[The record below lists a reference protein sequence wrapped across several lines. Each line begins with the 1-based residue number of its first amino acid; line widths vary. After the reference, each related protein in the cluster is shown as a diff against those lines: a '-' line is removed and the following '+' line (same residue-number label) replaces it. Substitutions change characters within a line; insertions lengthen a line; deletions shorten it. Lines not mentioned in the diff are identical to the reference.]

1 MSKKLPA
8 WIVLTVISLVAALA
22 LGATYNG
29 TKDRIAT
36 QEAEKAVA
44 VRQEL
49 LPAAADF
56 KLLTAEDETEVYQG
70 LDASGASVGYVSV
83 GTVTG
88 FGGPVEVTVGMD
100 DEGTIAGV
108 RVGGSNFSETA
119 GLGAKS
125 KEPAFYEQFAGMV
138 YPVDLTK
145 NGGEVDAITAA
156 TITSSAVVR
165 GVNDTAKYIAEKA
178 GIKLKEPVV
187 LVQELGNNRYAT
199 SKQGFGGPVYVEA
212 EIVDG
217 AITDIVIGDAN
228 FNETSGYG
236 AGAKEE
242 KFYSQYVGK
251 SGTGLVLNSDVDQVS
266 GATITSTAVNDAVNL
281 LLLYVNDRAAY
292 EAQLADAPE
301 EVDVS
306 IPAGAQTW
314 TAKGKGLTGTFDVTI
329 AVDENAA
336 VTGIE
341 VGDAS
346 TAEDGA
352 FLGQVKNNNAF
363 LAQFIGTAGNIDAA
377 SIDTVT
383 GATISS
389 NGVISAVNK
398 AWNESQGIVEATPA
412 PTAEPTGAEYK
423 TKGQGLTGAFSV
435 WVYVDN
441 GAVTG
446 LKVRS
451 TESEYDEPYLDLVK
465 GNSAFL
471 SQFVGKSG
479 QIAESDIDL
488 VSGATISSQ
497 GVLAAVNDALAKAA
511 SAPAAEPAAEATGTE
526 YKTKG
531 QGLTGAF
538 NVTVVL
544 DDNGAVAGVKIGSSE
559 SEYDGTY
566 LDMVKGSDAFLSQ
579 FVGKTGEIADADTV
593 TGATISSKSVVDA
606 VNEVLKNNAPA
617 APAAEPAAEA
627 AGLAGEYAVS
637 VQGFTDPMDVQV
649 TLDDNGAV
657 IQVAVEQ
664 SQSATDGAYV
674 EKVRTSEAFLNQ
686 FIGKAAPIAD
696 GEIDVVTGATFASK
710 AVVAAVNDV
719 FAQKGITAAPAA
731 EEPQQ
736 SEAGASSIL
745 ADGAY
750 TLTGKGMVDDV
761 NVTVTVENGKIA
773 KVEVAESASATD
785 ALYVDMVRKS
795 EGFLGQFIGKD
806 ALLAETDI
814 DVVTGATI
822 TSRAVHGIVNQ
833 VIAGDVSSEAEAQL
847 AEEPAA
853 QPAEEGDVWGGVA
866 YMNGLTGTF
875 GVAVDMNADGTVK
888 NVSLTKS
895 DSDMDAEYLAK
906 ITEEWLG
913 QFVGKTLPVAG
924 IDTVTGATISSSAVI
939 EAVNGFAQ
947 APAEEPAAEAPA
959 TLAGEYTQ
967 EAQSFLDALKVTVTL
982 DDAGAITAI
991 NVADSENADS
1001 APYAAKAQ
1009 SEAFLSQFIGKKAPL
1024 AEDDAD
1030 VVTGATFSCKAV
1042 ISAVNAVYEQLGVQ
1056 AEPAAPAE
1064 KETKEAVTYKD
1075 GSYQAAVDALTVTVT
1090 VADGKVADVAVQAD
1104 AAAEDALYVAM
1115 VAENAAFL
1123 SQFAGQSAPVEA
1135 DAVTGATFTSD
1146 AVAQAVNQAL
1156 ESAK

>member
-138 YPVDLTK
+138 YPVDLVK

-187 LVQELGNNRYAT
+187 LVQELGDNRYAT

-217 AITDIVIGDAN
+217 AITDIVIGDAS

-251 SGTGLVLNSDVDQVS
+251 SGTGLVLNSDIDQVS

-306 IPAGAQTW
+306 IPDGAQTW

-336 VTGIE
+336 VTGIA

-346 TAEDGA
+346 TAEDAA

-363 LAQFIGTAGNIDAA
+363 LAQFIGTTGNIDAA
-377 SIDTVT
+377 AIDTVT

-398 AWNESQGIVEATPA
+398 AWNESQGIAEATPA

-446 LKVRS
+446 VKVRS

-497 GVLAAVNDALAKAA
+497 GVVSAVNDALSKAA
-511 SAPAAEPAAEATGTE
+511 SAPAAEATPAPAAEVAGTE
-526 YKTKG
+526 YKAKG

-538 NVTVVL
+538 NVTVTL
-544 DDNGAVAGVKIGSSE
+544 DDNGAVAGVKVGSTE
-559 SEYDGTY
+559 SEYDDAY
-566 LDMVKGSDAFLSQ
+566 LSLVRGNDAFLSQ
-579 FVGKTGEIADADTV
+579 FVGKTGEVASIDAV
-593 TGATISSKSVVDA
+593 TGATISS
-606 VNEVLKNNAPA
+606 
-617 APAAEPAAEA
+617 
-627 AGLAGEYAVS
+627 
-637 VQGFTDPMDVQV
+637 
-649 TLDDNGAV
+649 
-657 IQVAVEQ
+657 
-664 SQSATDGAYV
+664 
-674 EKVRTSEAFLNQ
+674 
-686 FIGKAAPIAD
+686 
-696 GEIDVVTGATFASK
+696 
-710 AVVAAVNDV
+710 
-719 FAQKGITAAPAA
+719 
-731 EEPQQ
+731 
-736 SEAGASSIL
+736 
-745 ADGAY
+745 
-750 TLTGKGMVDDV
+750 
-761 NVTVTVENGKIA
+761 
-773 KVEVAESASATD
+773 
-785 ALYVDMVRKS
+785 
-795 EGFLGQFIGKD
+795 
-806 ALLAETDI
+806 
-814 DVVTGATI
+814 
-822 TSRAVHGIVNQ
+822 
-833 VIAGDVSSEAEAQL
+833 
-847 AEEPAA
+847 
-853 QPAEEGDVWGGVA
+853 
-866 YMNGLTGTF
+866 
-875 GVAVDMNADGTVK
+875 
-888 NVSLTKS
+888 
-895 DSDMDAEYLAK
+895 
-906 ITEEWLG
+906 
-913 QFVGKTLPVAG
+913 
-924 IDTVTGATISSSAVI
+924 
-939 EAVNGFAQ
+939 
-947 APAEEPAAEAPA
+947 
-959 TLAGEYTQ
+959 
-967 EAQSFLDALKVTVTL
+967 
-982 DDAGAITAI
+982 
-991 NVADSENADS
+991 
-1001 APYAAKAQ
+1001 
-1009 SEAFLSQFIGKKAPL
+1009 
-1024 AEDDAD
+1024 
-1030 VVTGATFSCKAV
+1030 
-1042 ISAVNAVYEQLGVQ
+1042 
-1056 AEPAAPAE
+1056 
-1064 KETKEAVTYKD
+1064 
-1075 GSYQAAVDALTVTVT
+1075 
-1090 VADGKVADVAVQAD
+1090 
-1104 AAAEDALYVAM
+1104 
-1115 VAENAAFL
+1115 
-1123 SQFAGQSAPVEA
+1123 
-1135 DAVTGATFTSD
+1135 
-1146 AVAQAVNQAL
+1146 
-1156 ESAK
+1156 

>member
-306 IPAGAQTW
+306 IPAGAQTF
-314 TAKGKGLTGTFDVTI
+314 TAVGKGLTGTFDVTI

-412 PTAEPTGAEYK
+412 PTAEPTGTEYK

-511 SAPAAEPAAEATGTE
+511 SAPAEATPAPAADIAGTE

-538 NVTVVL
+538 GVTVVL

-606 VNEVLKNNAPA
+606 VNEVLKNNA
-617 APAAEPAAEA
+617 
-627 AGLAGEYAVS
+627 
-637 VQGFTDPMDVQV
+637 
-649 TLDDNGAV
+649 
-657 IQVAVEQ
+657 
-664 SQSATDGAYV
+664 
-674 EKVRTSEAFLNQ
+674 
-686 FIGKAAPIAD
+686 
-696 GEIDVVTGATFASK
+696 
-710 AVVAAVNDV
+710 
-719 FAQKGITAAPAA
+719 
-731 EEPQQ
+731 
-736 SEAGASSIL
+736 
-745 ADGAY
+745 
-750 TLTGKGMVDDV
+750 
-761 NVTVTVENGKIA
+761 
-773 KVEVAESASATD
+773 
-785 ALYVDMVRKS
+785 
-795 EGFLGQFIGKD
+795 
-806 ALLAETDI
+806 
-814 DVVTGATI
+814 
-822 TSRAVHGIVNQ
+822 
-833 VIAGDVSSEAEAQL
+833 
-847 AEEPAA
+847 
-853 QPAEEGDVWGGVA
+853 
-866 YMNGLTGTF
+866 
-875 GVAVDMNADGTVK
+875 
-888 NVSLTKS
+888 
-895 DSDMDAEYLAK
+895 
-906 ITEEWLG
+906 
-913 QFVGKTLPVAG
+913 
-924 IDTVTGATISSSAVI
+924 
-939 EAVNGFAQ
+939 
-947 APAEEPAAEAPA
+947 PAAEAPA

-1056 AEPAAPAE
+1056 AEPAAAAE